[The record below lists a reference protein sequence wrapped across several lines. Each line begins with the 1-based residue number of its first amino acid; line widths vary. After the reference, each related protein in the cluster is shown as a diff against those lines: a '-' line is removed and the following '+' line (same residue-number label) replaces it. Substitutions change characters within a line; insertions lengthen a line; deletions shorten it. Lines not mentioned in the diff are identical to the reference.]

1 MRSLIRVGLRPSRN
15 ARLSFGVQL
24 ALVFFWI
31 IYALF
36 LVFSENPTN
45 DRNFFY
51 YIFLTL
57 AVGYLFYILSQNTSI
72 FGTQAYFEITPDY
85 IVQKQGHFRKKIVIP
100 FAEVA
105 SMHIATFALRLT
117 MKTGE
122 VQMLDLKLIR
132 RRRNLKLIKEQLHN
146 MALKFDIEVTEGPN
160 NRH

>member
-1 MRSLIRVGLRPSRN
+1 
-15 ARLSFGVQL
+15 VQL

-36 LVFSENPTN
+36 LIFSENPTN

-51 YIFLTL
+51 YIFLIL
-57 AVGYLFYILSQNTSI
+57 AIGYLCYILSQNTSV

-100 FAEVA
+100 FAGVSA
-105 SMHIATFALRLT
+105 MHIAAFALKLT
-117 MKTGE
+117 MKNGE
-122 VQMLDLKLIR
+122 QQMLDLKLIR

-146 MALKFDIEVTEGPN
+146 MALKFDIDLTEGPN
-160 NRH
+160 SRH

>member
-36 LVFSENPTN
+36 LIFSENPTN

-51 YIFLTL
+51 YIFLAL
-57 AVGYLFYILSQNTSI
+57 AIGYLCYILSQNTSI

-100 FAEVA
+100 FAQVA
-105 SMHIATFALRLT
+105 AMHVATFALRLT

-122 VQMLDLKLIR
+122 QQMLDLKLIR

-146 MALKFDIEVTEGPN
+146 MALKFDIEITEGPN